1 MEYNPKKYERKVMEK
16 PMVFVEKVM
25 KNEKPCGNSQQS
37 GGVDEEKKWA
47 DEDSDFPTHNA
58 VCFACWVDRGK

>member
-1 MEYNPKKYERKVMEK
+1 MEK

-25 KNEKPCGNSQQS
+25 ENEKSCGNCQQS

-47 DEDSDFPTHNA
+47 DEDFDFLTHIA

>member
-25 KNEKPCGNSQQS
+25 
-37 GGVDEEKKWA
+37 
-47 DEDSDFPTHNA
+47 
-58 VCFACWVDRGK
+58 

>member
-1 MEYNPKKYERKVMEK
+1 MEK

-25 KNEKPCGNSQQS
+25 ENENPCGNCQQS

-47 DEDSDFPTHNA
+47 DEDFDFPTHIA